1 MKSLLR
7 YIRPL
12 VLVAAAMSLL
22 AFLPLAQA
30 DEPVPSTP
38 QPVPAMPST
47 ASIPLSEVAAR
58 SAEVINFLQNLKA
71 YLTPGPTIQGIE
83 TQLETLRR
91 DIDADILASEEILR
105 SSPTLEMLQAEQK
118 LWQGRELHASS
129 WLKTL
134 TGRANEVKSG
144 LDRLSESRKTWT
156 ATRDAALA
164 SNAPDQILQ
173 QIDGVI
179 SSLEAVRAP
188 LTAQLSN
195 ALDLQA
201 AVVKEMSR
209 CESLFSQVVEAQK
222 REVGGLLTRGAPP
235 IWSAALW
242 SESRGS
248 FIEPVRR
255 SITAC
260 WGEVHRYVWGASMDI
275 LLHNGLFLGLGL
287 LFRAAGLKKHRW
299 AFSGERGFS
308 GLEVFDFPWSAAYLA
323 SIIFVTGPV
332 SSTPDTIKSLL
343 KVSALLPMI
352 RLVRP
357 LGPRGTIGAYIAG
370 ILFVLEGLRQ
380 MFDGTPLLEQLFLV
394 LEMASGVAVLAWAKA
409 RGYFHTV
416 PDPGEGSVLPKAV
429 PIAALIVKGILS
441 IGLFAGILGYIQ
453 LARLF
458 ASAVLPMGFLVLLLY
473 SCLRILLGLVSI
485 ALSTRPL
492 MRLRMVENQR
502 LRLMR
507 RAYGALVWLAVVTGV
522 VRFLDQLGL
531 FQPVLDILGDILTA
545 KLTRGAVNISLG
557 DILQFILTVWVAYL
571 LSTFLR
577 FALREDVYPRMGVPV
592 GLSYAA
598 SSLLHYIILAL
609 GVMIGLG
616 MLGVD
621 FTKVTVLAGALGVGI
636 GFGLQSVVNN
646 FVSGLILLFE
656 RPIHVGDSIEVG
668 NDVGEVRRIG
678 IRAST
683 IRTRQGAEIIIPNA
697 QLVTE
702 KVTNWTLSDQLR
714 RVELPVGVNY
724 GAPPKEVIEVLEK
737 IADAHPRVMKNPAPN
752 GLLVGF
758 GDSSI
763 DFELRVWTDEY
774 ADWARIR
781 SELALAIHEAVA
793 EKGWEFP
800 FPQQEV
806 RLLNFPS
813 SS

>member
-7 YIRPL
+7 YIRQL
-12 VLVAAAMSLL
+12 VLVAAAISLV
-22 AFLPLAQA
+22 AFLPLGRAAEPAPSAPQA
-30 DEPVPSTP
+30 
-38 QPVPAMPST
+38 VPAAPPT
-47 ASIPLSEVAAR
+47 APIPLSEVAAR
-58 SAEVINFLQNLKA
+58 SAEVSNFLQNLKA
-71 YLTPGPTIQGIE
+71 YLTPGPTIQGIQ
-83 TQLETLRR
+83 TQLENLRR
-91 DIDADILASEEILR
+91 DIDADLQASSEMLR
-105 SSPTLEMLQAEQK
+105 GSPTLEKLQAEQK
-118 LWQGRELHASS
+118 LWQGRELLASG

-134 TGRANEVKSG
+134 TGRANEVKSA
-144 LDRLSESRKTWT
+144 LDRLNESRKTWA
-156 ATRDAALA
+156 ATREAAVA

-179 SSLEAVRAP
+179 SALEAVRVP

-235 IWSAALW
+235 LWSAALW
-242 SESRGS
+242 SEGRGL
-248 FIEPVRR
+248 FIESVRR
-255 SITAC
+255 SITAS
-260 WGEVHRYVWGASMDI
+260 WREIHRYVWGSSMDI
-275 LLHNGLFLGLGL
+275 LLHIGLFLGMGW

-299 AFSGERGFS
+299 AFSEEQGFS

-323 SIIFVTGPV
+323 SVIFVTGPV

-343 KVSALLPMI
+343 KVSALLPMV
-352 RLVRP
+352 RLVMP
-357 LGPRGTIGAYIAG
+357 LGPRVTIGAYIAG
-370 ILFVLEGLRQ
+370 ILFVLEGFRQ

-394 LEMASGVAVLAWAKA
+394 LEMPSGVAVLVWAKA
-409 RGYFHTV
+409 RGYFHAV
-416 PDPGEGSVLPKAV
+416 PDPGEGSVLPRAV
-429 PIAALIVKGILS
+429 PIAAALIKGILS

-453 LARLF
+453 LARLL
-458 ASAVLPMGFLVLLLY
+458 ASAVLPIGFLVLLLY

-492 MRLRMVENQR
+492 MRLRMVENHR

-507 RAYGALVWLAVVTGV
+507 RAYGALVWLAVATGM

-531 FQPVLDILGDILTA
+531 FQPVLDLMGDILTA
-545 KLTRGAVNISLG
+545 KLTRGAVSISLG
-557 DILQFILTVWVAYL
+557 DILEFILTVWVANL
-571 LSTFLR
+571 LSAFLR
-577 FALREDVYPRMGVPV
+577 FVLREDVYPRMGVPI

-609 GVMIGLG
+609 GVMVGLG

-668 NDVGEVRRIG
+668 ADVGEVRRIG

-714 RVELPVGVNY
+714 RIELPVGVNY
-724 GAPPKEVIEVLEK
+724 GAPPKEVIEMLEK
-737 IADAHPRVMKNPAPN
+737 IARAHPRAMKNPAPY

-763 DFELRVWTDEY
+763 DFELRVWTDEF
-774 ADWARIR
+774 ADWVRIR
-781 SELALAIHEAVA
+781 SDLALAIHDAVA
-793 EKGWEFP
+793 EAGWAFP

-806 RLLNFPS
+806 RLLNFPTS
-813 SS
+813 S